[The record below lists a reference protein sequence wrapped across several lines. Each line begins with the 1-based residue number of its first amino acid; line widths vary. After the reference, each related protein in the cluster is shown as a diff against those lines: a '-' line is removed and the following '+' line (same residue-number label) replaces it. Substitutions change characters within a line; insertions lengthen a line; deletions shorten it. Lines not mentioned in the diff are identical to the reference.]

1 MRHVSSR
8 AAAAANKIKPRLD
21 ALTALRERGALND
34 VTLAAAE
41 LADQGRSPTVVPV
54 RRTYIRH
61 GEIRHVEHER
71 KGLPSEQRP
80 PAARLIAPRGVAG
93 RLHLTLLFAAACQ
106 AKPGNQWP
114 NRIPIDPDSAHRFSW
129 MRLIGA
135 HARHAPG
142 GNYVASPR
150 VNKQRQITEGLK
162 KLRDNLL
169 VEFPHAGTRHPF
181 RDFTLLCDSGM
192 STQAA
197 VIPYRVPKKAEA
209 IFGIPVEFFT
219 NGWVHLLTPS
229 ETAAYLMW
237 LDVDQN
243 PGHDEP
249 YVTGAE
255 RAGHYGLGREVY
267 ETHSQLEAFG
277 LVDVTPAAGRYD
289 DGKYTDYGTDP
300 GMPPCHRVSILPEG
314 LRRDAS
320 TVLYDALKGYAAT
333 GDWSRPLNMRIP
345 TPAKGGV

>member
-8 AAAAANKIKPRLD
+8 AAAAAKKIRPRLE
-21 ALTALRERGALND
+21 ALTALREGGALDD
-34 VTLAAAE
+34 VVRAAAE
-41 LADQGRSPTVVPV
+41 LAGQGRSPAAVPV

-61 GEIRHVEHER
+61 NEMRLVEHER
-71 KGLPSEQRP
+71 NGLPTEERP

-93 RLHLTLLFAAACQ
+93 RLHLMLLFAAACQ

-114 NRIPIDPDSAHRFSW
+114 NRIPIDPDSAYRFSW
-129 MRLIGA
+129 MRLTGSY
-135 HARHAPG
+135 ARHTPG
-142 GNYVASPR
+142 GPYVASPR
-150 VNKQRQITEGLK
+150 ANKQRQIQAGLK

-197 VIPYRVPKKAEA
+197 VIPYKVPRKAEPT
-209 IFGIPVEFFT
+209 IDIPAEFFT
-219 NGWVHLLTPS
+219 QGWVHLLTPS

-243 PGHDEP
+243 PFHDEP

-277 LVDVTPAAGRYD
+277 LIDVTPAAGRYEN
-289 DGKYTDYGTDP
+289 GQYADYGTEP
-300 GMPPCHRVSILPEG
+300 GRPPCHRVTLTTGG
-314 LRRDAS
+314 LRRDAG
-320 TVLYDALKGYAAT
+320 TVLHRVLNSYAVT
-333 GDWSRPLNMRIP
+333 GDWTRPLDMR
-345 TPAKGGV
+345 TPPAGA

>member
-8 AAAAANKIKPRLD
+8 AAAAAKKIKPRLD
-21 ALTALRERGALND
+21 ALTALRERGALDD
-34 VTLAAAE
+34 VTRAAAE
-41 LADQGRSPTVVPV
+41 LADQGRSPAAVPV

-61 GEIRHVEHER
+61 HEIRHVEHER
-71 KGLPSEQRP
+71 RGLPSEERP

-114 NRIPIDPDSAHRFSW
+114 NRIPIEPDSSHRFSW
-129 MRLIGA
+129 TRLIGT
-135 HARHAPG
+135 HARYTPG
-142 GNYVASPR
+142 GNYVASAQA
-150 VNKQRQITEGLK
+150 NKQRQITQGLK

-181 RDFTLLCDSGM
+181 RDFTLLSESGT
-192 STQAA
+192 STPAA
-197 VIPYRVPKKAEA
+197 VIPYKVPKKAETT
-209 IFGIPVEFFT
+209 FDIPAEFFT

-243 PGHDEP
+243 PEHDEP

-289 DGKYTDYGTDP
+289 DGKYADYGAEP
-300 GMPPCHRVSILPEG
+300 GMPPCHRVTILPKG
-314 LRRDAS
+314 LRRDAG
-320 TVLYDALKGYAAT
+320 TVLHNVLRGYAAT
-333 GDWSRPLNMRIP
+333 GDWTLPLNMR
-345 TPAKGGV
+345 TAKPAKG